1 MSCGELY
8 NNVSSALKASQ
19 RCQERSCSIA
29 FPMSVQL
36 LDYLTTVAFSIP
48 EISLMQWR
56 AARLKDCSTDVAG
69 RLFLHPPD
77 ACRST
82 RSTSEHF
89 RAAKLQCCVFDLGAA
104 IGLPAFWDGLLR
116 MSVDE
121 KLGDSAVISQATSRP
136 TMMRSAV

>member
-1 MSCGELY
+1 
-8 NNVSSALKASQ
+8 
-19 RCQERSCSIA
+19 
-29 FPMSVQL
+29 MSVQL
-36 LDYLTTVAFSIP
+36 LDYLTTVALFNTRNFVDAIASN
-48 EISLMQWR
+48 S
-56 AARLKDCSTDVAG
+56 RLKDCSTDVAG

-77 ACRST
+77 ACRSI

-89 RAAKLQCCVFDLGAA
+89 RAAKLQCCVSDLGAA
-104 IGLPAFWDGLLR
+104 IGLPGFWDGLLR